1 MPRSNKFKQ
10 QRLLQK
16 LAALEPNINNTS
28 EQEKTI
34 SYWKDSLDACIEK
47 HSVTVANCERALA
60 QAKET
65 LESKSNYLKT
75 RLQAAEKALEEKKIP
90 QENPK
95 QKEILL
101 ELEEIRR
108 ETLSE
113 RKARIEKYTSAPLK
127 EKEEEYILQGIL
139 YSTGEKYDDWYNRI
153 YGKKL
158 SVYER
163 GLLEEA
169 EEEKK
174 LAEEAEALRLKQL
187 DEEWKKKDL
196 EGKKEKKI
204 RKLKS

>member
-1 MPRSNKFKQ
+1 MPSNKFKQ

-28 EQEKTI
+28 EQEKLI
-34 SYWKDSLDACIEK
+34 SYWKDGLNACIEK
-47 HSVTVANCERALA
+47 HSENITYYERMLA
-60 QAKET
+60 HAKET
-65 LESKSNYLKT
+65 LESKSNYLKM

-108 ETLSE
+108 QALSE
-113 RKARIEKYTSAPLK
+113 RKARIEKYNIAPLT

>member
-1 MPRSNKFKQ
+1 MPSNKFKQ

-28 EQEKTI
+28 EQEKLI
-34 SYWKDSLDACIEK
+34 SYWKDGLDACIEK
-47 HSVTVANCERALA
+47 HSETITYYERMLA

-65 LESKSNYLKT
+65 LESKSNYLKM

-108 ETLSE
+108 EALSE
-113 RKARIEKYTSAPLK
+113 RKAGIEKYTSAPLK